1 MILVTGASGH
11 LASLVLTHLDA
22 RGVTAIGGSRSPAPG
37 HRRLDFDEPRSI
49 DLTDVTTLV
58 LVSAGYAE
66 DDVVIGRH
74 RAVIDAAVRAGV
86 EHVVYTSLSA
96 AGDHLALA
104 TAHRATEQLVMSS
117 GLGWTILRNG
127 LYAELFGGLL
137 ARTGD
142 GHLESAF
149 GDGALAAVARDDL
162 AESAA
167 IVAADPGAHDGQ
179 ILDLVGAPVTA
190 ADVAGQLGT
199 QHRTISLGDYRARLL
214 GSSELLA
221 FQPPM
226 LLSIATSIRHG
237 FMADASPDLEQLLGR
252 PITDPLAVAAE
263 VVPSLDASIVV
274 R

>member
-22 RGVTAIGGSRSPAPG
+22 RGVAAIGGSRSPASG
-37 HRRLDFDEPRSI
+37 HRRLDFDDPRSI

-74 RAVIDAAVRAGV
+74 RAVVDAAVRAGV
-86 EHVVYTSLSA
+86 EHVVYTSLTA

-127 LYAELFGGLL
+127 LYAELFGALL

-179 ILDLVGAPVTA
+179 ILDLVGAPITA
-190 ADVAGQLGT
+190 ADVADRLGT

-237 FMADASPDLEQLLGR
+237 FMADRSPDLEQLLGR
-252 PITDPLAVAAE
+252 PITDPLAIATE
-263 VVPSLDASIVV
+263 VLSGTDQHSF
-274 R
+274 